1 LFTGCVILDTFLHLL
16 YNTKMNLQEFKGSP
30 NRMRRDDA
38 RVTLDE
44 RGRIQMNRQAF
55 QAFGSPGAVKL
66 FYEENELVI
75 ALKPSDARHSNA
87 FRVKPKGPGHTRI
100 IHTQPFCK
108 HWKIRVERTVLFNE
122 IEIDNEGTM
131 LLPLKN
137 TTRIG
142 RRWN

>member
-1 LFTGCVILDTFLHLL
+1 M
-16 YNTKMNLQEFKGSP
+16 KLQEFLGSP

-38 RVTLDE
+38 RVTLNE
-44 RGRIQMNRQAF
+44 RGVVQMNRQAF

-66 FYEENELVI
+66 FYDDNELVI
-75 ALKPSDARHSNA
+75 ALKPADARHRNA

-108 HWKIRVERTVLFNE
+108 HHKIRVECTVLFND

-131 LLPLKN
+131 LLSLNN

>member
-1 LFTGCVILDTFLHLL
+1 MRLCYAHFRGQPF
-16 YNTKMNLQEFKGSP
+16 KMKFEEFKGGP

-44 RGRIQMNRQAF
+44 RGRLLMNRQAF
-55 QAFGSPGAVKL
+55 EAFGSPGAVKL
-66 FYEENELVI
+66 FYEENERVI
-75 ALKPSDARHSNA
+75 ALKPSEVRHNNA

-100 IHTQPFCK
+100 IHIQPFCK
-108 HWKIRVERTVLFNE
+108 HWKIRVECTVLFNE
-122 IEIDNEGTM
+122 IDINNEGTM
-131 LLPLKN
+131 LLSLKN